1 MSTHNT
7 YQIEEISFLEWYA
20 IYNQYLKENQK

>member
-7 YQIEEISFLEWYA
+7 YQIEEIPFLEWYA
-20 IYNQYLKENQK
+20 IYTQYLKENRK